1 MGDEQNRGPRPPS
14 SATFIV
20 EPSTRHTH
28 SFILLHGLGSN
39 GEKFGKELIES
50 GICADGRRLP
60 EIFPGAR
67 FIFPTSKRRR
77 SSAFGRAM
85 LTQWFDIASLDDPSH
100 RSHKQVKGLQ
110 ESSREILDLVNLEA
124 AKVPR
129 ENITLGGMS
138 QGCAMGLVCLLAM
151 ESPVGRFIGMS
162 GWLPFRHEIDPIL
175 GLDED
180 GNAIDEHGGG
190 QDDDIF
196 GTSPDEPFATS
207 PNSSSEEQQKPVV
220 KALAHIRELLAFDSA
235 ESPCMDKSAL
245 TTPIFL
251 GHGESD
257 EKIKHS
263 FGVSAC
269 RTLRSLGFQV
279 TLRSYPGL
287 GHWYKIPDEIDDIVA
302 FVHQGASPPAAGE
315 S

>member
-1 MGDEQNRGPRPPS
+1 MGEDQNRGPTLPS

-20 EPSTRHTH
+20 EPSTQHTH

-50 GICADGRRLP
+50 GICSDGRRLP

-85 LTQWFDIASLDDPSH
+85 LTQWFDVASLDDPSH
-100 RSHKQVKGLQ
+100 RSQKQVKGLQ
-110 ESSREILDLVNLEA
+110 ESSREIFDLVDQES

-129 ENITLGGMS
+129 ENIILGGIS

-151 ESPVGRFIGMS
+151 DAPVGRFVGMS
-162 GWLPFRHEIDPIL
+162 GWLPFTHEIDSIM
-175 GLDED
+175 GLDEHND
-180 GNAIDEHGGG
+180 LFGTR
-190 QDDDIF
+190 DDD
-196 GTSPDEPFATS
+196 PFDKS
-207 PNSSSEEQQKPVV
+207 PNSSEEEQKPVAKV
-220 KALAHIRELLAFDSA
+220 LAHVRDLLSLDST
-235 ESPCMDKSAL
+235 ECPPTERSAI

-251 GHGESD
+251 GHGEAD
-257 EKIKHS
+257 EKIRHS
-263 FGVSAC
+263 LGVSAC

-279 TLRSYPGL
+279 TLRSYKDL
-287 GHWYKIPDEIDDIVA
+287 GHWYKVPDEIDDIVA
-302 FVHQGASPPAAGE
+302 FIHHGGPLPAAE
-315 S
+315 DS

>member
-1 MGDEQNRGPRPPS
+1 MGEDQNRPS

-39 GEKFGKELIES
+39 GEKFGRELIES
-50 GICADGRRLP
+50 GVCSDGRTLP

-110 ESSREILDLVNLEA
+110 ESSREILDLVDQES

-129 ENITLGGMS
+129 ENIILGGIS

-151 ESPVGRFIGMS
+151 ESPVGRFVGMS
-162 GWLPFRHEIDPIL
+162 GWLPFRHEIDPIM

-180 GNAIDEHGGG
+180 ESESNEHGTD
-190 QDDDIF
+190 QDDDDIF
-196 GTSPDEPFATS
+196 GCADTDDPSATPSKPSGDE
-207 PNSSSEEQQKPVV
+207 QKPVV
-220 KALAHIRELLAFDSA
+220 KVLARVRDLLSLDST
-235 ESPCMDKSAL
+235 ESPCTDKSAL

-251 GHGESD
+251 GHGEAD
-257 EKIKHS
+257 EKIRHS
-263 FGVSAC
+263 LGVGAH
-269 RTLRSLGFQV
+269 RTLTSLGFQAS
-279 TLRSYPGL
+279 LRSYKGL

-302 FVHQGASPPAAGE
+302 FIQHGASLPAAGE